1 MRIRRV
7 VPYPFSVMPAK
18 AGTQGQR
25 SDLDPLLS
33 QRQALNPRFR
43 GGDEGTKWEQSARF
57 AALGRATGRTKS
69 SYANLKSNC
78 SSISSVGLQAIVCST
93 PAIFT
98 RMQPPPPP
106 LVPCAWSA

>member
-1 MRIRRV
+1 VVRIRRLA
-7 VPYPFSVMPAK
+7 PHPFSVMPAK

-25 SDLDPLLS
+25 FGLDPLLS
-33 QRQALNPRFR
+33 QGQALDPRFR
-43 GGDEGTKWEQSARF
+43 GGDEGRKWEPSVWFNTRRSAGWSK
-57 AALGRATGRTKS
+57 LI
-69 SYANLKSNC
+69 YADLKSNC